1 MNAIQT
7 NQLSII
13 KNPAFKKVIVYL
25 VLTFT
30 LCIPFYYYIISTG
43 EVEADGGIYVI
54 GLMWCPGVAAL
65 LTRLIFQRNL
75 RGMGWGWGQTRYQ
88 VWGYLVPLIAFLAV
102 YGLTWSTGLGGFSS
116 EALTREAGF
125 GLPVAFAMQATLGVL
140 FLAMFTLGEE
150 LGWRGLLVPELSK
163 ITSFTQLS
171 LISGVIWTVYHLPIL
186 FFADYHSTAPTWYVF
201 LCFIVEVVA
210 FSFVYA
216 WLRLKSGSIWP
227 AVIIHASFNLFEGVF
242 NQLTVDRGY
251 TEYFTTEFGAGL
263 AIAFVLIA
271 YWCWKQRGSLPQ
283 VEASEPEPV
292 ALTQAQLSYP

>member
-65 LTRLIFQRNL
+65 LTRLIYQRNL

-271 YWCWKQRGSLPQ
+271 YWCWKQRDTLPQ
-283 VEASEPEPV
+283 LESNEPEPV
-292 ALTQAQLSYP
+292 GVTQAQLSYP

>member
-7 NQLSII
+7 SQVSII

-43 EVEADGGIYVI
+43 AAEGGGVI

-65 LTRLIFQRNL
+65 LTRLVFQRNL
-75 RGMGWGWGQTRYQ
+75 RGMGWGWGKTRYQ
-88 VWGYLVPLIAFLAV
+88 VWGYLLPLIAWLAV
-102 YGLTWSTGLGGFSS
+102 YGITWSTGLGGFSS
-116 EALTREAGF
+116 EALTSETGY
-125 GLPVAFAMQATLGVL
+125 GLSLAFAMEATFSVL
-140 FLAMFTLGEE
+140 LLMIFTLGEE

-163 ITSFTQLS
+163 ITGFFQLS

-186 FFADYHSTAPTWYVF
+186 FFADYHSAAPKWYAFLVF
-201 LCFIVEVVA
+201 TVMVVA
-210 FSFVYA
+210 LSFIYA

-227 AVIIHASFNLFEGVF
+227 GVILHASFNVLEGVF

-251 TEYFTTEFGAGL
+251 TEYFTTEFGLGI
-263 AIAFVLIA
+263 AIICVLVA

-283 VEASEPEPV
+283 LTSSEPEPV
-292 ALTQAQLSYP
+292 VLPQAQLTYP